1 MKQYKYAIYKFF
13 TITIVIPFSL
23 YILIFIYDP
32 LQVFHKPWFRDL
44 AFHSNMAEQAAG
56 VIKNY
61 KFDSILLGTSMLQNT
76 SSFETSKKLGGKFVN
91 LSISGSDF
99 YERSFVLKYALK
111 YKKIKTI
118 IYSLD
123 ANAYFQERM
132 GRDEYIQTFYK
143 LYDDKFYTNF
153 NIYLNTRYMKCLSTF
168 SNSDNC
174 IGSIKNL
181 NFPGKWFNKKRDYSR
196 FGGIENWFSI
206 NLKDK
211 EINAL
216 KSIVNLEK
224 GKKET
229 TFHIKNNPIKY
240 IDDNII
246 SIVKRNKNTN
256 FILFFPPYARL
267 EYALWIQ
274 KDVNKFR
281 LHKKIIKYLV
291 TQSDKLNNLKIYAF
305 GEEKFLDNLENYMDL
320 HHYHKKINTF
330 MLNSFASDF
339 GLLTKSNVDKYI
351 KVITEKSLKYDISV
365 PAKYIETR
373 LKKDNL

>member
-1 MKQYKYAIYKFF
+1 MKKYQSAIYKFF
-13 TITIVIPFSL
+13 IFLTIIPL
-23 YILIFIYDP
+23 IMYTLIFIYDP
-32 LQVFHKPWFRDL
+32 LQIFHKAWFRTIS
-44 AFHSNMAEQAAG
+44 FHSGMREQAAG
-56 VIKNY
+56 IINNY
-61 KFDSILLGTSMLQNT
+61 QFDSLLLGTSMLQNT
-76 SSFETSKKLGGKFVN
+76 SAKEASKKLGGHFVN
-91 LSISGSDF
+91 LSVSGSDF
-99 YERSFVLKYALK
+99 YERSFILKYALK
-111 YKKIKTI
+111 KQKLKTI

-123 ANAYFQERM
+123 ANAYFLERF
-132 GRDEYIQTFYK
+132 GQKSTIEAFNI
-143 LYDDKFYTNF
+143 LYNDKFFNKF
-153 NIYLNTRYMKCLSTF
+153 NIYLNTKYMKCLSTLS
-168 SNSDNC
+168 SNKKC
-174 IGSIKNL
+174 IGTSKDL
-181 NFPGKWFNKKRDYSR
+181 TYPGKWFDKKRDYSR
-196 FGGIENWFSI
+196 FGGIENWFRI

-216 KSIVNLEK
+216 ESIVSLAK
-224 GKKET
+224 RKKES

-246 SIVKRNKNTN
+246 SIIKRNKNTN

-274 KDVNKFR
+274 KDVNKFN

-291 TQSDKLNNLKIYAF
+291 TQSDKLSNLKIYAF

-339 GLLTKSNVDKYI
+339 GLLTKSNVNKYI